1 MNGKI
6 SCCDLC
12 KHKNALQN
20 LDYPCRSCKMGAG
33 KYGIIAPC
41 WEFESNIDFKS
52 LNEPINKKLY
62 VYTEKQEDINKWHK
76 GVDLTEIYKNY
87 ETYSDIKDLLEDA
100 YNSCELI
107 MKKDFEYFYVV
118 EIDQN
123 KNKLIG
129 VNKYKVIIRIEK
141 VG

>member
-1 MNGKI
+1 
-6 SCCDLC
+6 
-12 KHKNALQN
+12 
-20 LDYPCRSCKMGAG
+20 
-33 KYGIIAPC
+33 
-41 WEFESNIDFKS
+41 
-52 LNEPINKKLY
+52 
-62 VYTEKQEDINKWHK
+62 
-76 GVDLTEIYKNY
+76 
-87 ETYSDIKDLLEDA
+87 
-100 YNSCELI
+100 

>member
-41 WEFESNIDFKS
+41 WEFESNI
-52 LNEPINKKLY
+52 IC
-62 VYTEKQEDINKWHK
+62 
-76 GVDLTEIYKNY
+76 IYRK
-87 ETYSDIKDLLEDA
+87 T
-100 YNSCELI
+100 
-107 MKKDFEYFYVV
+107 
-118 EIDQN
+118 
-123 KNKLIG
+123 G
-129 VNKYKVIIRIEK
+129 RYK
-141 VG
+141 